1 MRTLIITLTMVLV
14 ASSSLWAQDDTT
26 EVSYY
31 ERNWISH
38 QFIDPSNDVT
48 RSIAYNRITDHILVA
63 TRKGSPRVVILDTA
77 TGDSVGTLSIG
88 AGYTNGVYPINM
100 IAVSQ
105 TGTIYLSNLC
115 APQYSPSD
123 VVKIYRYA
131 DEDAEPEV
139 VFEDGLDGFR
149 YGDAMACISGE
160 GETFLYIGGQGTD
173 VMAILRDTGGAELE
187 DWETMNLPMTGNARH
202 GISPMEPGGRVWVN
216 GADSGYPP
224 PTLLSGE
231 GDIIAVVPD
240 SLFSA
245 GGSAAITHMILGNY
259 NIVSVINPYSATIRS
274 ARWFEDELGGIAFDY
289 FGGNSD
295 SLDLDY
301 STGYMGDANGT
312 GMLIYDPE
320 RNALITLLGVNSISS
335 MSLEPMLKTSTPRAG
350 ILEISVDGQND
361 FFPSDLID
369 ENEGRELYM
378 TWSEGKVFF
387 GLTEGDVMIEP
398 TPTTQFHM
406 AFDLDLGAPTAAGS
420 TTPPIAGTGIAAYP
434 FMADVVYAIDS
445 WEEADFLSGTIY
457 KWNGS
462 SWDGTAFEDF
472 AASTGALAWVDDLFE
487 FAAIKNDPGLGVDIG
502 SLAFFGYLTD
512 NSGSDLLG
520 VFPSTNTLDAGVS
533 HGNYFYT
540 DSLGTGMFPTNP
552 EHVQI
557 LSNGTAIDPGL
568 MALPED
574 FILEGAYP
582 NPFNPETTIK
592 YSLTVPADI
601 SLTVYDLRGAEILRT
616 ETSLVSSGTHV
627 QQLSL
632 TDRSSGVYLYRVT
645 VNGVAQPAAKLLLLK

>member
-1 MRTLIITLTMVLV
+1 MRTLIITLTMVLLICG
-14 ASSSLWAQDDTT
+14 SLWAQDDTT
-26 EVSYY
+26 DVSYY

-38 QFIDPSNDVT
+38 RFIDPSNDVT

-63 TRKGSPRVVILDTA
+63 TRKGSPRVVILDAA

-139 VFEDGLDGFR
+139 VFEDGLDGIR

-224 PTLLSGE
+224 PTLLSGD
-231 GDIIAVVPD
+231 GDIIAIVPD

-350 ILEISVDGQND
+350 ILEISVDGQDD

-369 ENEGRELYM
+369 ESEGRELYM

-387 GLTEGDVMIEP
+387 GLTEGNVMVDP
-398 TPTTQFHM
+398 TLSTQFHF
-406 AFDLDLGAPTAAGS
+406 AFDLNLAGGEGS
-420 TTPPIAGTGIAAYP
+420 ATPPIAGTGITTYP

-445 WEEADFLSGTIY
+445 WEESDFLSGTIY

-462 SWDGTAFEDF
+462 SWDGIVFEDF
-472 AASTGALAWVDDLFE
+472 GAATGALAWVDDLFE
-487 FAAIKNDPGLGVDIG
+487 FAAIKNAPGLGEDVS

-512 NSGSDLLG
+512 NSGADLLG
-520 VFPSTNTLDAGVS
+520 VFPSSNTLNAGSS
-533 HGNYFYT
+533 HGNYFFV
-540 DSLGTGMFPTNP
+540 DSLGTDMFPTNP

-557 LSNGTAIDPGL
+557 LSNGTAIDPVVA
-568 MALPED
+568 ALPEY
-574 FILEGAYP
+574 FILESAFP

-592 YSLTVPADI
+592 YSLTRPAEI
-601 SLTVYDLRGAEILRT
+601 SLTVYDLRGAEILST
-616 ETSLVSSGTHV
+616 KPSLVSSGTHV
-627 QQLSL
+627 QQLNMA
-632 TDRSSGVYLYRVT
+632 DHSSGVYLYHFT
-645 VNGVAQPAAKLLLLK
+645 VNGVVQSAAKLLLLK